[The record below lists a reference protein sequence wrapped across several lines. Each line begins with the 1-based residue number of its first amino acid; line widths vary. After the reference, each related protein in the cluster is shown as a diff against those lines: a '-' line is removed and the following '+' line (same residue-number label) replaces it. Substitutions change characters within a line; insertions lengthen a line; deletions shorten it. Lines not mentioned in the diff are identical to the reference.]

1 MTKELSSSYY
11 QTLNYL
17 FSKKNLFNLIKYG
30 TTDIYDFCI
39 QKYLNKELFISQT
52 NKELIEKFY
61 SLYKKFYRNEYFYK
75 NTIINK
81 ILINK
86 HDLKTTIAL
95 NELPIE
101 KSIADFILING
112 KATVYEIK
120 SEVDKL
126 DRLNSQIEN
135 YFKAFPSVYV
145 VTYSKNIKK
154 INNSLQN
161 SNTGIIILDDFDNVK
176 DIKEAKDDFSKLSNH
191 SIFKILRKNEYE
203 NIIEKFFGKL
213 PNVSQVRHYRT
224 YLELALQIDT
234 INFYNEALNQLRLR
248 NNINKEFYLEYVPY
262 EIKYPFYFS
271 NIKERE
277 FIKLDQ
283 FLSSTYGG

>member
-11 QTLNYL
+11 QTLNNL

-30 TTDIYDFCI
+30 TTDIYDFCV
-39 QKYLNKELFISQT
+39 QKYLNKKILTSKT

-61 SLYKKFYRNEYFYK
+61 SLYKNFYRNEYFYK

-86 HDLKTTIAL
+86 HNLKTTIAL

-135 YFKAFPSVYV
+135 YFKAFPTVYV

-154 INNSLQN
+154 INNLLQN
-161 SNTGIIILDDFDNVK
+161 KNTGIIILDDFDNVK

-203 NIIEKFFGKL
+203 NIIKKFFEEL
-213 PNVSQVRHYRT
+213 PNVSQIRHYRAH
-224 YLELALQIDT
+224 LELALQIDT
-234 INFYNEALNQLRLR
+234 VNFYNEALNQLRLR
-248 NNINKEFYLEYVPY
+248 NNINKDLFLEYVPY

-277 FIKLDQ
+277 FIKLNQ
-283 FLSSTYGG
+283 FLLSTYGG